1 MKKKEKE
8 LIRNQID
15 KFWWEHHENV
25 LRKSQQPSKHLLKA
39 RDVVK
44 HFSSLSLSLNS
55 TDKLHLSPDH
65 AIRTSA
71 LASFMCVVVESEK
84 SSSPEEEEGLGVEL
98 LSVFIERGMEDSIIL
113 IENCVHHFKIFEK
126 NLKITQLEPA
136 FSAIFRRLMGKPYF
150 CKVFSCLRKHTDINE
165 TFLDNLS
172 TSLQLSPY
180 EKFQF
185 TVALANADDDDLSRA
200 GQNYCEEQFK
210 ELCELSE
217 RGHIPSVRALIEERV
232 RSLME
237 GECSIQEPS
246 DRAHQSGTQDLI
258 QEAAPTSP
266 KALQEDTA
274 LLSSNDQLSKEM
286 ESLCITST
294 DDCPMKE
301 NIGDDPDSSTVE
313 VDADDINTEANAY
326 FQQMFSGQLTVDAMV
341 QMLTQFKGSSEKRE
355 QLVFEYMISNLLQVK
370 KFFNTYSDEHFNLSA
385 ILFGLLIKHQVVSDS
400 TLSIALQ
407 SVLDALH
414 EPADSKIFIFGTKAL
429 EAFVDRL
436 IEFPEF
442 CQQVL
447 QISHLQGTHSELV
460 SIIEQTLG
468 RTSSS
473 HSESDEAHNQCS
485 SIPPPE
491 NVVEPVRSLKEG
503 ECGIQ
508 EPSDSAHKSGTQDL
522 IQEAAPTSPK
532 ALQEDTALLS
542 SNDQLSKEME
552 SLCITSTDDCPMIE
566 NISDDPD
573 SSTVEVDEDHI
584 TTEANAYFQQ
594 MFSGQL
600 TVDAMV
606 QMLMQFKGSS
616 EKSFFA
622 NPSYYALW
630 LPDHTLEQL
639 IFEYMISNLLQVKT
653 FSNTC
658 SNEQFNLSAVLYG
671 LLIKNQVVSDSTLS
685 IALQSILDALQEPAD
700 SKIFIF
706 GTKALE
712 TFVDR
717 LIDLPEFYQQ
727 VLQISHLQGTH
738 SELVPIMEQTLGR
751 TSSSHSESDEA
762 QSQCSSIPPP
772 ENVVMPDSS
781 SPLTGSDGEHLGSQ
795 ISSPPKLQQRNEIQS
810 DEIQK
815 PSLTE
820 SSHTNQNLTTSFAT
834 SSDSA
839 SIQKPQSVARSSAL
853 MASSPEFHPPPRTVA
868 SARFVSASVRTLFDA
883 AQRRETPIQ
892 APPSQKRDKISFIF
906 NTLSTANIEAK
917 VEEFTEILEEQYY
930 PWFAQYLVMKRASK
944 EPNFHKLY
952 MNFLEKAHSKQ
963 LMEEVVQET
972 YENLIFYLGMQ
983 QVLLRSELIQTSSEE
998 RLLLKNLGGWLGII
1012 TIGRNR
1018 VLLSKHI
1025 DPKSLI
1031 IEAYEKGLMIG
1042 IIPFTS
1048 KVLEPCK
1055 GSLAYQPPNP
1065 WTMGI
1070 LGLLAEIHAM
1080 PNLKANLKFS
1090 IEILF
1095 KNLELDMKAVT
1106 PTSLLKDRVRK
1117 IEGNPDFCNK
1127 DVGSSQQNTVTSAV
1141 NQSELPHEAAVTSY
1155 QGGDSHILYQH
1166 AAPVHFPAVPFVED
1180 MNMLFQRLLP
1190 VVMDKAIKEILSNI
1204 VQKSITIATQTT
1216 MALVLKEY
1224 DNEFDENYIHS
1235 TSSSI
1240 IVCLAGNLSYVNSKE
1255 PLRKKMSSQLR
1266 NSLQGLNIASESL
1279 EHAMQR
1285 VIDDN
1290 LELGCASIEKAAI
1303 ETGLVIVKNEI
1314 AQQLS
1319 VRRKQRESS
1328 RITTIDPNLYA
1339 QSIGTFPEAFH
1350 PQAAQFVSLHQQQV
1364 RMVPAPQSHV
1374 SWTYNVA
1381 NEMRAQQQ
1389 MFLPPSSSRHFI
1401 SKPSLTTGAALDE
1414 YHVLAKK
1421 LDFLIGKEAKQ
1432 AEIQSV
1438 ICEVPVV
1445 VLRCINKDEAALA
1458 LAQTVFESLYE
1469 NAANYVHV
1477 IADLDILAGVCDVS
1491 KLVRRELTSWVM
1503 HSDDERR
1510 FNKDITVGLIRRELL
1525 NLTEYDAYMAKL
1537 IDGGKSGATIEF
1549 FISLVETLKLSDAG
1563 VLSSLHNVVH
1573 TLSKVT
1579 KHPVASKDDDDAFI
1593 SSEPDP
1599 PSFHWQVSG
1608 IFNDWCRIR
1617 DRHGVNDAARAHFVL
1632 ELHQNVL
1639 SRADDMP
1646 NRFFRRLMELGVSHY
1661 LSSQGANEE
1670 ASLSSFLVI
1679 DIYADLVFSI
1689 LRSLPVDQG
1698 SSKLSLFS
1706 KVLAVIVRFVKKDAE
1721 EKKESFISTPYF
1733 RLFIN
1738 FFNHLHT
1745 LNSSV
1750 NDENFQMYAALS
1762 NSFHALQ
1769 PLKVPAFSFPWV
1781 ELISHKDFMPKL
1793 FAANGQK
1800 GWPYFKGLL
1809 LDLLM
1814 FMEPFLRTGELT
1826 DPVRILYKGT
1836 LRVLLVVVHDF
1847 PDFVCYYNFSFCE
1860 AIASRCV
1867 QLRNIILSTFPAN
1880 MSLPDPNTPNLKVDL
1895 LAEISQPPC
1904 IDPEFA
1910 AALKANNMKNDI
1922 DEYFMTRPE
1931 TSSFLYGLKYRLLL
1945 SSREAE
1951 RSGTY
1956 YNVPL
1961 INSLVLY
1968 VGTKAI
1974 QQLQVSTASHATSI
1988 TRFVS
1993 KTGYFA
1999 GAALDIFRTLIR
2011 DLNWE
2016 GRYLFFNAV
2025 ADQLRYPNNHTHFFS
2040 FILLQFFVEIK
2051 EEAIQEQ
2058 ITRVLLER
2066 LITKL
2071 PHPWG
2076 VQVTFIELVKNP
2088 RYKFWNLNFTRSD
2101 PEIKRVFDFV
2111 STSFGVHVQAVNVV
2125 SGVL

>member
-1 MKKKEKE
+1 MLLDIHAPEINC
-8 LIRNQID
+8 LFID
-15 KFWWEHHENV
+15 V
-25 LRKSQQPSKHLLKA
+25 KSPQTSTTLAFIVRSCAPKIFQFTPSPQFRA
-39 RDVVK
+39 
-44 HFSSLSLSLNS
+44 LN
-55 TDKLHLSPDH
+55 LY
-65 AIRTSA
+65 
-71 LASFMCVVVESEK
+71 
-84 SSSPEEEEGLGVEL
+84 
-98 LSVFIERGMEDSIIL
+98 IERGADDSILL
-113 IENCVHHFKIFEK
+113 IENCVLHFNIFK
-126 NLKITQLEPA
+126 KDLKTTPLEPA
-136 FSAIFRRLMGKPYF
+136 FASIFKKLIGKPYF
-150 CKVFSCLRKHTDINE
+150 CKVFSCFRKYTHISE

-172 TSLQLSPY
+172 TSLQLSRH
-180 EKFQF
+180 ENFQF
-185 TVALANADDDDLSRA
+185 AVALANADEDDLSRA
-200 GQNYCEEQFK
+200 GEKFCEEHFK
-210 ELCELSE
+210 ELCDLSE
-217 RGHIPSVRALIEERV
+217 RGHIPSVQALLEERIRALMD
-232 RSLME
+232 S
-237 GECSIQEPS
+237 GIQELS
-246 DRAHQSGTQDLI
+246 NNAHKSGTQDLI
-258 QEAAPTSP
+258 QEEAPTSS
-266 KALQEDTA
+266 KVYQVLQEDTA
-274 LLSSNDQLSKEM
+274 LLSSNQLSKEM
-286 ESLCITST
+286 ESLCITSA
-294 DDCPMKE
+294 DDCPMIEKISDE
-301 NIGDDPDSSTVE
+301 PGSSTVE
-313 VDADDINTEANAY
+313 VDADPINTEANAY

-341 QMLTQFKGSSEKRE
+341 QMLMQFKGSSEKRE
-355 QLVFEYMISNLLQVK
+355 QLVFEYMIINLLQVK
-370 KFFNTYSDEHFNLSA
+370 KFFNTYSDEQFNLSA
-385 ILFGLLIKHQVVSDS
+385 ILFGLLIKNQVMNDSTLSIALQSVLDALHEPADSKIFIFGIKALETFVDRLIEFPEFCQQVLQISHLKGTHSELVSIIEKTLGRTSSSHSESDEAHNQCSSIPPPENVVEQVRSLKEGEHGIQEPSDRAHKSGTQDLFQEEAPTSPKVLQEDTALPSSNQLSKEMENLCITSTDDCPMIENISDEPDSSTVEVDADHINTEANAYFQQMFSGQLTVDEMVQMLTQFKGSSEKREQLIFEDMISNLLQVKTSFNTYSDEQFNLSAVLFGLLIKNQVVSDS

-429 EAFVDRL
+429 ETFVDRL

-447 QISHLQGTHSELV
+447 QISHIQGTHSDLV

-468 RTSSS
+468 RTSST
-473 HSESDEAHNQCS
+473 HPESDEADN
-485 SIPPPE
+485 
-491 NVVEPVRSLKEG
+491 
-503 ECGIQ
+503 
-508 EPSDSAHKSGTQDL
+508 
-522 IQEAAPTSPK
+522 
-532 ALQEDTALLS
+532 
-542 SNDQLSKEME
+542 
-552 SLCITSTDDCPMIE
+552 
-566 NISDDPD
+566 
-573 SSTVEVDEDHI
+573 
-584 TTEANAYFQQ
+584 
-594 MFSGQL
+594 
-600 TVDAMV
+600 
-606 QMLMQFKGSS
+606 
-616 EKSFFA
+616 
-622 NPSYYALW
+622 
-630 LPDHTLEQL
+630 
-639 IFEYMISNLLQVKT
+639 
-653 FSNTC
+653 
-658 SNEQFNLSAVLYG
+658 
-671 LLIKNQVVSDSTLS
+671 
-685 IALQSILDALQEPAD
+685 
-700 SKIFIF
+700 
-706 GTKALE
+706 
-712 TFVDR
+712 
-717 LIDLPEFYQQ
+717 
-727 VLQISHLQGTH
+727 
-738 SELVPIMEQTLGR
+738 
-751 TSSSHSESDEA
+751 
-762 QSQCSSIPPP
+762 QCSSIPPP

-781 SPLTGSDGEHLGSQ
+781 SHLTGSDGEHLGSQ
-795 ISSPPKLQQRNEIQS
+795 VSSPPKLQQRNEIQS

-820 SSHTNQNLTTSFAT
+820 SSHTNQNLTTSVAT

-839 SIQKPQSVARSSAL
+839 NIQKASNMLSPQSVAISSAL
-853 MASSPEFHPPPRTVA
+853 MASSPEFRLPSRTVA
-868 SARFVSASVRTLFDA
+868 STSFVSASSSTLLDV
-883 AQRRETPIQ
+883 AQRRETPVQ
-892 APPSQKRDKISFIF
+892 APPSITRDRISFIF
-906 NTLSTANIEAK
+906 NTLSIANIEAK
-917 VEEFTEILEEQYY
+917 VEEFTKILEEPYY
-930 PWFAQYLVMKRASK
+930 PWFAQYLVMKRASS
-944 EPNFHKLY
+944 EPNFHKLF
-952 MNFLEKAHSKQ
+952 MSFLEKAHSKQ

-972 YENLIFYLGMQ
+972 YKNCKI
-983 QVLLRSELIQTSSEE
+983 LLRSELIQTSSEQ
-998 RLLLKNLGGWLGII
+998 RLLLKNLGGWLGMI

-1018 VLLSKHI
+1018 ALLSKHI

-1141 NQSELPHEAAVTSY
+1141 NQVELPHEAAVTSY

-1166 AAPVHFPAVPFVED
+1166 AAPVHFPAVPLVED

-1190 VVMDKAIKEILSNI
+1190 VIMDKAIKEILSTI
-1204 VQKSITIATQTT
+1204 VQKSVTIATQTT

-1224 DNEFDENYIHS
+1224 DNDSDENYIHS

-1240 IVCLAGNLSYVNSKE
+1240 IVCLAGNLSYVTSKE

-1319 VRRKQRESS
+1319 VRRKQIESS
-1328 RITTIDPNLYA
+1328 RTTTIDPSLFA
-1339 QSIGTFPEAFH
+1339 QSRIGAFPEAFH
-1350 PQAAQFVSLHQQQV
+1350 PQAAQFVSLHQPQV

-1374 SWTYNVA
+1374 SGTYNVA

-1389 MFLPPSSSRHFI
+1389 TFLPPSSSRHFI

-1414 YHVLAKK
+1414 YHVLVKK
-1421 LDFLIGKEAKQ
+1421 LEFLIGKDAKQ

-1438 ICEVPVV
+1438 VCEVPVV

-1458 LAQTVFESLYE
+1458 VAQTVFESLYE

-1477 IADLDILAGVCDVS
+1477 NADLDILAGVCDVS
-1491 KLVRRELTSWVM
+1491 KLVGRELTSWVV

-1525 NLTEYDAYMAKL
+1525 NLTEYDAYMARL

-1563 VLSSLHNVVH
+1563 VLSSLHNVIH
-1573 TLSKVT
+1573 SLSKVT

-1599 PSFHWQVSG
+1599 PTFHWQVSK

-1617 DRHGVNDAARAHFVL
+1617 DRHGVNDAARAHFIL

-1661 LSSQGANEE
+1661 LSSQGTNEE
-1670 ASLSSFLVI
+1670 ANLSSFLVI

-1689 LRSLPVDQG
+1689 LRFLPVDQG
-1698 SSKLSLFS
+1698 YSKLSLFS

-1745 LNSSV
+1745 LDST
-1750 NDENFQMYAALS
+1750 DANFQMYAALS

-1800 GWPYFKGLL
+1800 GWPYFKRLL

-1895 LAEISQPPC
+1895 LAEISQSPC
-1904 IDPEFA
+1904 IDFEFA
-1910 AALKANNMKNDI
+1910 AALKANNMKNDV

-1931 TSSFLYGLKYRLLL
+1931 MSSFLYGLKYKLLL

-1961 INSLVLY
+1961 MNSLVLY
-1968 VGTKAI
+1968 IGTKAI
-1974 QQLQVSTASHATSI
+1974 QQLQVSTASHEASI

-2040 FILLQFFVEIK
+2040 FILLHFFVEIK
-2051 EEAIQEQ
+2051 EEAIKEQ

-2076 VQVTFIELVKNP
+2076 LQVTFIELVKNP
-2088 RYKFWNLNFTRSD
+2088 RYQFWNLNFTRSD

-2111 STSFGVHVQAVNVV
+2111 SASFGVHVQFVNAV

>member
-1 MKKKEKE
+1 
-8 LIRNQID
+8 
-15 KFWWEHHENV
+15 
-25 LRKSQQPSKHLLKA
+25 
-39 RDVVK
+39 
-44 HFSSLSLSLNS
+44 
-55 TDKLHLSPDH
+55 
-65 AIRTSA
+65 
-71 LASFMCVVVESEK
+71 
-84 SSSPEEEEGLGVEL
+84 
-98 LSVFIERGMEDSIIL
+98 
-113 IENCVHHFKIFEK
+113 
-126 NLKITQLEPA
+126 
-136 FSAIFRRLMGKPYF
+136 
-150 CKVFSCLRKHTDINE
+150 
-165 TFLDNLS
+165 
-172 TSLQLSPY
+172 
-180 EKFQF
+180 
-185 TVALANADDDDLSRA
+185 
-200 GQNYCEEQFK
+200 
-210 ELCELSE
+210 
-217 RGHIPSVRALIEERV
+217 
-232 RSLME
+232 
-237 GECSIQEPS
+237 
-246 DRAHQSGTQDLI
+246 
-258 QEAAPTSP
+258 
-266 KALQEDTA
+266 
-274 LLSSNDQLSKEM
+274 
-286 ESLCITST
+286 
-294 DDCPMKE
+294 
-301 NIGDDPDSSTVE
+301 
-313 VDADDINTEANAY
+313 
-326 FQQMFSGQLTVDAMV
+326 
-341 QMLTQFKGSSEKRE
+341 
-355 QLVFEYMISNLLQVK
+355 
-370 KFFNTYSDEHFNLSA
+370 
-385 ILFGLLIKHQVVSDS
+385 
-400 TLSIALQ
+400 
-407 SVLDALH
+407 
-414 EPADSKIFIFGTKAL
+414 
-429 EAFVDRL
+429 
-436 IEFPEF
+436 
-442 CQQVL
+442 
-447 QISHLQGTHSELV
+447 
-460 SIIEQTLG
+460 
-468 RTSSS
+468 
-473 HSESDEAHNQCS
+473 
-485 SIPPPE
+485 
-491 NVVEPVRSLKEG
+491 
-503 ECGIQ
+503 
-508 EPSDSAHKSGTQDL
+508 
-522 IQEAAPTSPK
+522 
-532 ALQEDTALLS
+532 
-542 SNDQLSKEME
+542 
-552 SLCITSTDDCPMIE
+552 
-566 NISDDPD
+566 
-573 SSTVEVDEDHI
+573 
-584 TTEANAYFQQ
+584 
-594 MFSGQL
+594 
-600 TVDAMV
+600 
-606 QMLMQFKGSS
+606 MQ
-616 EKSFFA
+616 
-622 NPSYYALW
+622 
-630 LPDHTLEQL
+630 
-639 IFEYMISNLLQVKT
+639 
-653 FSNTC
+653 
-658 SNEQFNLSAVLYG
+658 
-671 LLIKNQVVSDSTLS
+671 
-685 IALQSILDALQEPAD
+685 
-700 SKIFIF
+700 
-706 GTKALE
+706 
-712 TFVDR
+712 
-717 LIDLPEFYQQ
+717 
-727 VLQISHLQGTH
+727 
-738 SELVPIMEQTLGR
+738 
-751 TSSSHSESDEA
+751 
-762 QSQCSSIPPP
+762 
-772 ENVVMPDSS
+772 
-781 SPLTGSDGEHLGSQ
+781 
-795 ISSPPKLQQRNEIQS
+795 
-810 DEIQK
+810 
-815 PSLTE
+815 
-820 SSHTNQNLTTSFAT
+820 
-834 SSDSA
+834 
-839 SIQKPQSVARSSAL
+839 PQSVARSSAL
-853 MASSPEFHPPPRTVA
+853 MASSPEFCPPFRTVA
-868 SARFVSASVRTLFDA
+868 SSSFLSASIRTLHDA

-892 APPSQKRDKISFIF
+892 APPSKTRDKISFIF
-906 NTLSTANIEAK
+906 NTLSIANTEAK
-917 VEEFTEILEEQYY
+917 VEEFTEIMEEQYY

-944 EPNFHKLY
+944 EENFHKLF
-952 MNFLEKAHSKQ
+952 MNFLEKVNSKQ
-963 LMEEVVQET
+963 LTEEVVRES
-972 YENLIFYLGMQ
+972 YENC
-983 QVLLRSELIQTSSEE
+983 
-998 RLLLKNLGGWLGII
+998 K
-1012 TIGRNR
+1012 
-1018 VLLSKHI
+1018 
-1025 DPKSLI
+1025 
-1031 IEAYEKGLMIG
+1031 AYEKGLMIG

-1106 PTSLLKDRVRK
+1106 PTSLLKDR
-1117 IEGNPDFCNK
+1117 
-1127 DVGSSQQNTVTSAV
+1127 QNTVTSAV
-1141 NQSELPHEAAVTSY
+1141 NQSEQPLEAAVPSY
-1155 QGGDSHILYQH
+1155 QDGDSHILYQH
-1166 AAPVHFPAVPFVED
+1166 AAPVHFPAVPLVED

-1190 VVMDKAIKEILSNI
+1190 VVMDKAVKEILSTI
-1204 VQKSITIATQTT
+1204 VKKSVTIATQTT

-1224 DNEFDENYIHS
+1224 DNSSDENYIHS

-1240 IVCLAGNLSYVNSKE
+1240 IVCLAGNLSYVTSKE

-1328 RITTIDPNLYA
+1328 RTTTSDPNLSA
-1339 QSIGTFPEAFH
+1339 QSLGVFPEVFH

-1374 SWTYNVA
+1374 SGTYNVA
-1381 NEMRAQQQ
+1381 NEMGAQQQ
-1389 MFLPPSSSRHFI
+1389 TILPPSSSKHFV

-1421 LDFLIGKEAKQ
+1421 LEFLIGKDAKQ

-1477 IADLDILAGVCDVS
+1477 NAELDILAGVCDVS
-1491 KLVRRELTSWVM
+1491 KLVRRELTSWVV

-1525 NLTEYDAYMAKL
+1525 NLTEYDACMAKL

-1579 KHPVASKDDDDAFI
+1579 KHPVASKDDDGAFI

-1599 PSFHWQVSG
+1599 PSFHWQVSMT
-1608 IFNDWCRIR
+1608 FNEWCRIR
-1617 DRHGVNDAARAHFVL
+1617 DRHGVNDAARAHFV
-1632 ELHQNVL
+1632 HQNVL

-1661 LSSQGANEE
+1661 LSSQGTNEE
-1670 ASLSSFLVI
+1670 ANLSSFLVI
-1679 DIYADLVFSI
+1679 DISADLVFSI
-1689 LRSLPVDQG
+1689 LRFLPVDQG

-1721 EKKESFISTPYF
+1721 EKKETFISTPYF

-1745 LNSSV
+1745 LDSTI
-1750 NDENFQMYAALS
+1750 NDANFQILAALS

-1769 PLKVPAFSFPWV
+1769 PLKVPAFSFTWV

-1793 FAANGQK
+1793 FATNGQK
-1800 GWPYFKGLL
+1800 GWPYFKRLL
-1809 LDLLM
+1809 VDLLQ
-1814 FMEPFLRTGELT
+1814 FMEPCLRTGELT
-1826 DPVRILYKGT
+1826 DPVRILYKGA

-1847 PDFVCYYNFSFCE
+1847 PDFVCYYYFSFCE

-1867 QLRNIILSTFPAN
+1867 QLKNIILSTFPAN

-1910 AALKANNMKNDI
+1910 AALKANNMKNDV

-1974 QQLQVSTASHATSI
+1974 QQLQVSTASNATSI

-2040 FILLQFFVEIK
+2040 FILLHFFVEIK

-2101 PEIKRVFDFV
+2101 PEIKRVFDSV
-2111 STSFGVHVQAVNVV
+2111 STSFGVHVQDVNAV